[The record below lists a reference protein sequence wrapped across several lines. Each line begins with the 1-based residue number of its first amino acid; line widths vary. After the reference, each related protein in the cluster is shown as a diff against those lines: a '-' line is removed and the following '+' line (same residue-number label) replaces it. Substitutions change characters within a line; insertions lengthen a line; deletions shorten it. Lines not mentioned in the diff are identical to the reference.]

1 MHRKFRRKPHVALE
15 RNAADGTGISDGDA
29 SDNDFECVPT
39 ASKKHTHL
47 FILKVT
53 LQQAQTH
60 FMNFHQSLNLLL
72 GKHFLAVSIDQQD
85 ESVFKKVG
93 AKKKYFFS

>member
-1 MHRKFRRKPHVALE
+1 MWHLKEMLLTVQEYLMEMPVTMTLNVAPPHPK
-15 RNAADGTGISDGDA
+15 S
-29 SDNDFECVPT
+29 
-39 ASKKHTHL
+39 THL

-72 GKHFLAVSIDQQD
+72 GKHFLAVSIDQRD
-85 ESVFKKVG
+85 ESVLKKVG
-93 AKKKYFFS
+93 AEKKHFFS

>member
-1 MHRKFRRKPHVALE
+1 MWNLKEMLLQ
-15 RNAADGTGISDGDA
+15 GTGISDGDA
-29 SDNDFECVPT
+29 SDNDFECGPT
-39 ASKKHTHL
+39 ASNKHTHL

-72 GKHFLAVSIDQQD
+72 TLGKHFLAVSIDQRD
-85 ESVFKKVG
+85 ASVFKKVG
-93 AKKKYFFS
+93 AEKKYFFS

>member
-1 MHRKFRRKPHVALE
+1 MWHLKEMLLQ
-15 RNAADGTGISDGDA
+15 GTGISDGDA
-29 SDNDFECVPT
+29 SDNDFECGPT

-72 GKHFLAVSIDQQD
+72 GKHFLAVSIDQRD
-85 ESVFKKVG
+85 ASVFKKVG
-93 AKKKYFFS
+93 AEKKYFFS